1 MSSAKLAIACGF
13 VAVVLSACGA
23 TSNPEAGTISPTAT
37 TAGRARLDDPRTTH
51 VKCLKQAKVPVTEVG
66 RSWLQINA
74 PGNPKVQFASTPG
87 AAQGLQIDSQ
97 VQGAEVIGSS
107 LLYPEQASDPLLT
120 TIENCLDQ
128 GVKG

>member
-1 MSSAKLAIACGF
+1 MSTAKLAIACGF

-37 TAGRARLDDPRTTH
+37 TAGRAKLDDPRTTH
-51 VKCLKQAKVPVTEVG
+51 VKCLLQANVPVTEVG
-66 RSWLQINA
+66 RTWLQIDA
-74 PGNPKVQFASTPG
+74 PGDPKVLFSTTPG
-87 AAQGLQIDSQ
+87 AAQALQIDSQ

-107 LLYPEQASDPLLT
+107 LLYPEQASDKLLT

>member
-37 TAGRARLDDPRTTH
+37 TAGRAKLDDPRTTH
-51 VKCLKQAKVPVTEVG
+51 VTCLRDAKIPVTEVG
-66 RSWLQINA
+66 RTWLQINA
-74 PGNPKVQFASTPG
+74 PGDPKVNFASTPG
-87 AAQGLQIDSQ
+87 GAQWLQIDSQ
-97 VQGAEVIGSS
+97 VQGAEVIGTA
-107 LLYPEQASDPLLT
+107 LLYPERASDSLLT
-120 TIENCLDQ
+120 TIENCLDD

>member
-51 VKCLKQAKVPVTEVG
+51 VKCLQQAKVPVTEVG
-66 RSWLQINA
+66 RTWLQINA
-74 PGNPKVQFASTPG
+74 PGSPKVQFASTPG

-107 LLYPEQASDPLLT
+107 LLYPEQASDQLLT
-120 TIENCLDQ
+120 TIENCLAQ

>member
-1 MSSAKLAIACGF
+1 MSSAKVAIACGLS
-13 VAVVLSACGA
+13 AVVLSACGA

-37 TAGRARLDDPRTTH
+37 TAGRAKLDDPRTTH
-51 VKCLKQAKVPVTEVG
+51 VRCLQQANIPVTEVG
-66 RSWLQINA
+66 RTWLQINA
-74 PGNPKVQFASTPG
+74 PGSPKVLFSTTPG
-87 AAQGLQIDSQ
+87 AAQALQIDSQ

-107 LLYPEQASDPLLT
+107 LLYPGQASDQLLT